1 MKKQTRWLCCA
12 LIAAVVLT
20 AQAGL
25 ATAAPTAKEIL
36 QTAGVKGGLVVH
48 VGCGE
53 GGLTAALRVN
63 DSYLVHGLDVDAANV
78 AAARKHIQ
86 SRSLGGVVSVDT
98 FDGKTLPYVDG
109 VVNLLVCDD
118 LGDIPMD
125 EVRRVLAPRG
135 VALIGGTRTVQ
146 PVPSDIDEWT
156 HYMHDASNN
165 AVAHDDRIGPPR
177 HLQWQAGPRWS
188 RHHDHMASVSAMVS
202 ARGRMF
208 SIVDEGS
215 RVSPQLPSDWKL
227 IARDAFSGVLLWKRQ
242 IGQWHPALWPLKSGP
257 ANLPR
262 RLVAVDEAV
271 YATLSIDGPV
281 TAMDAA
287 TGKTLREYKDTAG
300 AEEILRK
307 GSVLL
312 VLVNRTPVD
321 FEADLKTDSEKG
333 KSRDSRTTYSPMM
346 KLIWAGIRSKRWAH
360 GDRSIHAFDADSG
373 RPLWSKA
380 GCVLPLTLG
389 ADADHAYYHDGEK
402 VVALALDTGKERWT
416 SKAVPVWQGLDGR
429 GLQSW
434 FAPTLVAC
442 EGKVL
447 FAGGEK
453 THMSYMGW
461 GSKDIGQDTMTAF
474 DATTGEKL
482 WTADHP
488 YSGYNSPEDLF
499 VSGGKVWVGNTAKS
513 GAGGRYVGHDLNTG
527 KLVDN
532 MPPTVKA
539 HWFHH
544 RCYRAK
550 ATDKYVLSSRT
561 GIEFVDLKTGEWSIN
576 HWIRGGC
583 LYGIMPCN
591 GMIYVPPN
599 PCACYPEAMIRGFAA
614 VAAASP
620 SRALPKTIPTAG
632 RLERGPAYST
642 IRNPKSEIRNAQDWP
657 TYRRDPARSGAS
669 PSNVPTALKRAWEV
683 SLGGKLTQPVVAD
696 GRLFVADVDTQV
708 IHALD
713 AESGK
718 ALWSYIA
725 GGRIDSPPTAADG
738 RLLFGSTSGY
748 VTCLRASDG
757 AVAWR
762 FRAAPI
768 DRRLVAFDQVE
779 SAWPVHGTVLVQDGV
794 ATFVAGRSMF
804 LDGGMR
810 LCRLDVETGKLL
822 SETVMNDRDPKGED
836 LQKHIKGLNMPVAL
850 PDILA
855 SDGEH
860 LFMRSQTMDLEGNRS
875 ALGGR
880 TGPSHLFASY
890 GFTDDSWFH
899 RTYWVFG
906 DAYSGGIGG
915 YGNGKKYPSGRIL
928 SAGPTHVYAYGR
940 KPSYFRW
947 SSIVDYQLYATR
959 RPGGGRSAVAP
970 AVTGSVAGLHFKAT
984 SSLDPTGKPLT
995 IAAWVKIDAPDGT
1008 ILVRG
1013 AQAAGF
1019 GLILAK
1025 GRPQMLLRANKKTHI
1040 ATAGKP
1046 IGDDWTHVAGV
1057 LGADGRMEV
1066 YVNGVSAGKAGKV
1079 PALTTNPLIAMKVGY
1094 DDTHQLLS
1102 EPLAPLAGALDD
1114 VMLFHRALTGEQIR
1128 RLADRGA
1135 SLTAA
1140 DRKGQVLHLDFTRG
1154 KLRDQSPGGNHA
1166 QSDTAKIET
1175 VQGPRGEAMLLKQ
1188 PARPAATPAPSPA
1201 AARRG
1206 KGSAKKSPKGSGGGK
1221 VLWACDVPLMVRAM
1235 VAAGD
1240 VLFIAGP
1247 PDVLDEPAAFQ
1258 TFQDEATQKALAA
1271 QDAALKGKS
1280 GAMLHAVAAQTG
1292 KVLAEYRLDSP
1303 PVFDGLIAAG
1313 GKLYM
1318 TTVDGRL
1325 ECLSGK

>member
-1 MKKQTRWLCCA
+1 MKKQTRWSCCT
-12 LIAAVVLT
+12 LIAAVAIA

-25 ATAAPTAKEIL
+25 AAAEPKAEEIL

-48 VGCGE
+48 VGCGD
-53 GGLTAALRVN
+53 GRLTAALRVN
-63 DSYLVHGLDVDAANV
+63 DSYLVHGLDVDTGNV
-78 AAARKHIQ
+78 AKARAHIQ
-86 SRSLGGVVSVDT
+86 SRSLSGAVSVDT
-98 FDGKTLPYVDG
+98 FDGKALPYVDG
-109 VVNLLVCDD
+109 VVNLLVCED
-118 LGDIPMD
+118 LGKIPMD

-135 VALIGGTRTVQ
+135 VAIIGGKKTVQ
-146 PVPSDIDEWT
+146 PVPADIDEWT
-156 HYMHDASNN
+156 HYLHDASNN

-242 IGQWHPALWPLKSGP
+242 VGQWHPALWPLKSGP

-262 RLVAVDEAV
+262 RLVAEGKTV

-281 TAMDAA
+281 TALDAA

-321 FEADLKTDSEKG
+321 FEADLKEDSEKG

-346 KLIWAGIRSKRWAH
+346 KLIWAGIRSKRWTH
-360 GDRSIHAFDADSG
+360 GDRCVVAFDADSG
-373 RPLWSKA
+373 RPLWSRP
-380 GCVLPLTLG
+380 GTVIPLTLA
-389 ADADHAYYHDGEK
+389 ADADNAYYHDGEK
-402 VVALALDTGKERWT
+402 IVALALDTGKERWT
-416 SKAVPVWQGLDGR
+416 SEAVPVWQGLDGR

-513 GAGGRYVGHDLNTG
+513 GPGGRYVGHDLNTG
-527 KLVDN
+527 KLIDN
-532 MPPTVKA
+532 MPPTLKA

-614 VAAASP
+614 VAPTSP
-620 SRALPKTIPTAG
+620 SRELPEMIPATG
-632 RLERGPAYST
+632 RLEKGPAYST

-657 TYRRDPARSGAS
+657 TYRHDATRSGAS
-669 PSNVPTALKRAWEV
+669 PSIVPATLKRAWEV
-683 SLGGKLTQPVVAD
+683 PLGGKLTPPVVAD
-696 GRLFVADVDTQV
+696 GRLFVADVDGQV

-713 AESGK
+713 AASGK
-718 ALWSYIA
+718 ALWSYTA
-725 GGRIDSPPTAADG
+725 GGRIDSPPTYSAG
-738 RLLFGSTSGY
+738 RLLFGSASGY

-779 SAWPVHGTVLVQDGV
+779 SAWPVHGSVLVQKGI
-794 ATFVAGRSMF
+794 ATLVAGRSMF

-822 SETVMNDRDPKGED
+822 SEKVLNDRDPKTGGD

-860 LFMRSQTMDLEGNRS
+860 LYMRSQTMDLEGNRA
-875 ALGGR
+875 ALGGK
-880 TGPSHLFASY
+880 TGPNHLFTAY

-906 DAYSGGIGG
+906 DSFSGGIGG
-915 YGNGKKYPSGRIL
+915 YGNGKKNPAGRIL
-928 SAGPTHVYAYGR
+928 VANKANVFGYGR
-940 KPSYFRW
+940 KPSYYRW
-947 SSIVDYQLYATR
+947 SSIVDYHLFATP
-959 RPGGGRSAVAP
+959 RPGGGGGTTSAVA
-970 AVTGSVAGLHFKAT
+970 GSPEGLHFKT
-984 SSLDPTGKPLT
+984 TRTLDPTSKPLT
-995 IAAWVKIDAPDGT
+995 IAAWVKTDADDGT

-1019 GLILAK
+1019 ALILTGGK
-1025 GRPQMLLRANKKTHI
+1025 PRMLLRANKTTHI
-1040 ATAGKP
+1040 AAGKKA
-1046 IGDDWTHVAGV
+1046 IGRDWTHVAGV

-1066 YVNGVSAGKAGKV
+1066 YIDGKPVGATEKV
-1079 PALTTNPLIAMKVGY
+1079 PTLTSNPLIPMKVGY
-1094 DDTHQLLS
+1094 DDTHQLL
-1102 EPLAPLAGALDD
+1102 ETPLAPLDGALDE
-1114 VMLFHRALTGEQIR
+1114 VMLFHRALTGEQVR
-1128 RLADRGA
+1128 RLADRDA
-1135 SLTAA
+1135 PLKDE
-1140 DRKGQVLHLDFTRG
+1140 DRTDQVLHLDFTRG
-1154 KLRDQSPGGNHA
+1154 RLRDQSPGGNHA
-1166 QSDTAKIET
+1166 QSDGAKIET
-1175 VQGPRGEAMLLKQ
+1175 VKGPRGDAMLLKQ
-1188 PARPAATPAPSPA
+1188 APRSAASRAA

-1206 KGSAKKSPKGSGGGK
+1206 KKGGRGGSGVK
-1221 VLWACDVPLMVRAM
+1221 FLWTHDVPLMVRAM
-1235 VAAGD
+1235 VLAGD

-1258 TFQDEATQKALAA
+1258 SFQDEATQKRLAA
-1271 QDAALKGKS
+1271 QDAAWKGQS
-1280 GAMLHAVAAQTG
+1280 GAMLHAVAADTG
-1292 KVLAEYRLDSP
+1292 KVLAEYRLDAP
-1303 PVFDGLIAAG
+1303 PVFDGMIAAG
-1313 GKLYM
+1313 GKLYL
-1318 TTVDGRL
+1318 TTHDGKIV
-1325 ECLSGK
+1325 CMDKGK

>member
-1 MKKQTRWLCCA
+1 M
-12 LIAAVVLT
+12 
-20 AQAGL
+20 
-25 ATAAPTAKEIL
+25 
-36 QTAGVKGGLVVH
+36 
-48 VGCGE
+48 
-53 GGLTAALRVN
+53 TAALRAN
-63 DSYLVHGLDVDAANV
+63 DSYLVHGLDTDAAAV
-78 AAARKHIQ
+78 AAARKHI
-86 SRSLGGVVSVDT
+86 RSLGLNGAVSVDT
-98 FDGKTLPYVDG
+98 FDGKALPYVDG

-118 LGDIPMD
+118 LGGVPMD

-135 VALIGGTRTVQ
+135 AAMIGGTKTVQ

-165 AVAHDDRIGPPR
+165 AVAHDDRVGPPR

-242 IGQWHPALWPLKSGP
+242 VGQWHPALWPLKSGP

-262 RLVAVDEAV
+262 RLVAVGETV

-281 TAMDAA
+281 TALDAA

-300 AEEILRK
+300 AEEIIRK

-321 FEADLKTDSEKG
+321 FEADLKEDSEKG

-346 KLIWAGIRSKRWAH
+346 KLIWAGIRSTRWTH
-360 GDRSIHAFDADSG
+360 GDRSVLAFDADSG
-373 RPLWSKA
+373 RPLWDKV
-380 GCVLPLTLG
+380 GRVLPLTLG
-389 ADADHAYYHDGEK
+389 ADADHAYYHDGAK
-402 VVALALDTGKERWT
+402 VVALALSTGKERWT
-416 SKAVPVWQGLDGR
+416 SKPVPVWQGLDGR

-474 DATTGEKL
+474 DARTGEKL
-482 WTADHP
+482 WTANHP
-488 YSGYNSPEDLF
+488 FSGYNSPEDLF
-499 VSGGKVWVGNTAKS
+499 VSGGKVWVGNTAKGSS
-513 GAGGRYVGHDLNTG
+513 GLRYVGHDLNTG
-527 KLVDN
+527 KIDKT
-532 MPPTVKA
+532 MPPTLKTN
-539 HWFHH
+539 WFHH

-550 ATDKYVLSSRT
+550 ATDKYVLSSVT
-561 GIEFVDLKTGEWSIN
+561 GIELIDLKTGEWSIN

-591 GMIYVPPN
+591 GMIYVPPS

-614 VAAASP
+614 VAAPSP
-620 SRALPKTIPTAG
+620 SRALPKTIPATG
-632 RLERGPAYST
+632 RLQKGPAFAQIDNRQSA
-642 IRNPKSEIRNAQDWP
+642 IDNPNDWP
-657 TYRRDPARSGAS
+657 TYRYDRARSGAS
-669 PSNVPTALKRAWEV
+669 PSIVPATLKRAWEV
-683 SLGGKLTQPVVAD
+683 PIGGKLTQPVVAD
-696 GRLFVADVDTQV
+696 GRLFVADVDGQV
-708 IHALD
+708 IHAID
-713 AESGK
+713 AASGK
-718 ALWSYIA
+718 ALWSYTA
-725 GGRIDSPPTAADG
+725 GGRIDSPPTYAAG
-738 RLLFGSTSGY
+738 RLLFGSKSGY

-779 SAWPVHGTVLVQDGV
+779 SAWPVHGSVLVQKGI
-794 ATFVAGRSMF
+794 ATLVAGRSMF

-810 LCRLDVETGKLL
+810 LCRLNVETGKLL
-822 SETVMNDRDPKGED
+822 SEKVLNDRDLEGGD

-850 PDILA
+850 PDILS

-860 LFMRSQTMDLEGNRS
+860 LFMRSQAMDLEGNRA
-875 ALGGR
+875 ALGGK

-906 DAYSGGIGG
+906 DAYSGGVGG
-915 YGNGKKYPSGRIL
+915 YGNGKKYPAGRIL
-928 SAGPTHVYAYGR
+928 VTDGANVYGYGR
-940 KPSYFRW
+940 KPSYYRW
-947 SSIVDYQLYATR
+947 SSIVDYQLYATP
-959 RPGGGRSAVAP
+959 RPGGG
-970 AVTGSVAGLHFKAT
+970 GAT
-984 SSLDPTGKPLT
+984 TP
-995 IAAWVKIDAPDGT
+995 
-1008 ILVRG
+1008 
-1013 AQAAGF
+1013 
-1019 GLILAK
+1019 
-1025 GRPQMLLRANKKTHI
+1025 
-1040 ATAGKP
+1040 
-1046 IGDDWTHVAGV
+1046 
-1057 LGADGRMEV
+1057 
-1066 YVNGVSAGKAGKV
+1066 
-1079 PALTTNPLIAMKVGY
+1079 
-1094 DDTHQLLS
+1094 
-1102 EPLAPLAGALDD
+1102 
-1114 VMLFHRALTGEQIR
+1114 
-1128 RLADRGA
+1128 
-1135 SLTAA
+1135 
-1140 DRKGQVLHLDFTRG
+1140 
-1154 KLRDQSPGGNHA
+1154 
-1166 QSDTAKIET
+1166 
-1175 VQGPRGEAMLLKQ
+1175 KQ
-1188 PARPAATPAPSPA
+1188 PAA

-1206 KGSAKKSPKGSGGGK
+1206 KKGSKGSSGGK
-1221 VLWACDVPLMVRAM
+1221 VLWACDVPMMVRAM

-1247 PDVLDEPAAFQ
+1247 PDVLDEPASFQ
-1258 TFQDEATQKALAA
+1258 SFQDEATQKALAA

-1280 GAMLHAVAAQTG
+1280 GAMLHAVDPKTG
-1292 KVLAEYRLDSP
+1292 KILAEYRLDSP

-1313 GKLYM
+1313 GKLYI
-1318 TTVDGRL
+1318 TTCDGKVV
-1325 ECLSGK
+1325 CMDKGK